1 MPEITVIPAR
11 NKSGDIIRA
20 AAYARV
26 SSSSDD
32 QLNSFNAQIKY
43 YTELLKNSTNTVFV
57 DMYADEGITGTSA
70 AKRDE
75 FQRLMNDCRKG
86 KIDRILTKSVSR
98 FARNTKDCLEA
109 VRELKS
115 LGVSVYFEK
124 EKIDTGELSSEML
137 LTLYSQ
143 FAQEES
149 MSISR
154 NCRMGIHKRMADG
167 SYITPTAAYG
177 YKLVNGRLEID
188 ASKSKIV
195 KRIFRMF
202 LSGMGTEA
210 IANEL
215 NKIHAPL
222 PMYAVKWYHTTVKY
236 ILENERYIG
245 DSLYQKSFATDTLP
259 ISQLPNNGE
268 KPQYYVEKTHEPIIS
283 REDFQAV
290 QNIILQRSIP
300 PEAKIY
306 TKSPLSRKIRCKACG
321 AAFRRRKVGEKI
333 YWICRTHSQQ
343 SAAKCRMK
351 PIVESELN
359 NAFIRLYN
367 KLSAHCSDIILP
379 MYRQLQRLADLGE
392 SANTQVAEIRRE
404 VAEQKEQ
411 SHLLAQLNSQGI
423 IEPVYFAARSQ
434 ELDRNLV
441 QLQNQLHSMLDG
453 EDDERLDN
461 LRKLISVLEKAE
473 RLTEFDE
480 EKFGSIVEKITV
492 LSESKIRFEL
502 VGGVGFNEQI
512 QRKGR

>member
-11 NKSGDIIRA
+11 NKRGDIIRA

-149 MSISR
+149 MSISK
-154 NCRMGIHKRMADG
+154 NVRMGFRKRMQDG
-167 SYITPTAAYG
+167 TYVPSSTPFGYIKG
-177 YKLVNGRLEID
+177 ENGLEID
-188 ASKSKIV
+188 DPKAEV
-195 KRIFRMF
+195 
-202 LSGMGTEA
+202 
-210 IANEL
+210 
-215 NKIHAPL
+215 
-222 PMYAVKWYHTTVKY
+222 V
-236 ILENERYIG
+236 
-245 DSLYQKSFATDTLP
+245 
-259 ISQLPNNGE
+259 
-268 KPQYYVEKTHEPIIS
+268 
-283 REDFQAV
+283 QAV
-290 QNIILQRSIP
+290 FSDFLH
-300 PEAKIY
+300 
-306 TKSPLSRKIRCKACG
+306 G
-321 AAFRRRKVGEKI
+321 A
-333 YWICRTHSQQ
+333 
-343 SAAKCRMK
+343 
-351 PIVESELN
+351 SE
-359 NAFIRLYN
+359 
-367 KLSAHCSDIILP
+367 
-379 MYRQLQRLADLGE
+379 
-392 SANTQVAEIRRE
+392 
-404 VAEQKEQ
+404 
-411 SHLLAQLNSQGI
+411 LNSQGI

-441 QLQNQLHSMLDG
+441 QLQNRLHSMLDG
-453 EDDERLDN
+453 EDDDRLDN
-461 LRKLISVLEKAE
+461 LRKLITVLEKAE
-473 RLTEFDE
+473 LITGFDE
-480 EKFGSIVEKITV
+480 DKFGSIVEKITV
-492 LSESKIRFEL
+492 LSENEIRFEL

>member
-32 QLNSFNAQIKY
+32 QLNSFNAQIRY

-149 MSISR
+149 MSISK
-154 NCRMGIHKRMADG
+154 NVRMGFRKRMQDG
-167 SYITPTAAYG
+167 TYVPSSTPFGYIKG
-177 YKLVNGRLEID
+177 ESGLEID
-188 ASKSKIV
+188 APKAEVVQAVFSD
-195 KRIFRMF
+195 F
-202 LSGMGTEA
+202 LHGASEA
-210 IANEL
+210 TISDRYGIGIAT
-215 NKIHAPL
+215 I
-222 PMYAVKWYHTTVKY
+222 KY
-236 ILENERYIG
+236 ILRNEKYTG
-245 DSLYQKSFATDTLP
+245 DSMFHKWYTTDTLP
-259 ISQLPNNGE
+259 FKCVQNNGE
-268 KPQYYVEKTHEPIIS
+268 REMYLAPGTHQDIIS
-283 REDFQAV
+283 RDDFQKAQELLEQKGRQHRGKSTV
-290 QNIILQRSIP
+290 SYPFRK
-300 PEAKIY
+300 KIY
-306 TKSPLSRKIRCKACG
+306 CGVCGTLFKRKER
-321 AAFRRRKVGEKI
+321 EKRTC
-333 YWICRTHSQQ
+333 WVCRNHDQ
-343 SAAKCRMK
+343 SAKLCPVK
-351 PIVESELN
+351 QIDETEFELAFLALFN
-359 NAFIRLYN
+359 NL
-367 KLSAHCSDIILP
+367 KLHCAEIISP

-392 SANTQVAEIRRE
+392 SANTQVAQIRRE
-404 VAEQKEQ
+404 IAEQKEQ

-441 QLQNQLHSMLDG
+441 QLQNRLHSMLDG

-461 LRKLISVLEKAE
+461 LRKLISLLEKGDL
-473 RLTEFDE
+473 LTEFDE

-492 LSESKIRFEL
+492 LSENEIRFEL